1 MQEDYYEE
9 MGASQ
14 STPSQAE
21 APKPE
26 PNKESNNTEEKPT
39 EAKPS
44 ETIAKEAAEKAAPL
58 SHNNEA
64 ILKDADSPIEKSS
77 LDRLY
82 DQLHAGELSNQ
93 KGKKYLVD
101 KKSNGYCFFLY
112 ARNLSIT
119 WAADS
124 RYWQWP
130 YLKETRYLVLSFS
143 PCHSLGNLI
152 GSFDLFRS

>member
-93 KGKKYLVD
+93 KGK
-101 KKSNGYCFFLY
+101 
-112 ARNLSIT
+112 A
-119 WAADS
+119 
-124 RYWQWP
+124 
-130 YLKETRYLVLSFS
+130 S
-143 PCHSLGNLI
+143 PIFISA
-152 GSFDLFRS
+152 